1 MTETFPQAVYLT
13 KGSNRLD
20 TNKQIDN
27 YAQKSKHGVTY
38 KGLKDMGHFNQHDMT
53 LFNPLTMYWLER

>member
-1 MTETFPQAVYLT
+1 LA

-20 TNKQIDN
+20 TNKHIDN
-27 YAQKSKHGVTY
+27 YAQKSKHGVVY